1 MNETKTTKVLAR
13 NKKARHDFFIEEVYE
28 AGIELT
34 GTEVKSAKNGRINL
48 KDGFARIQ
56 NGEVYLHNV
65 HISPYEEGN
74 RNNHEPTRTRKLLLH
89 KKEIK
94 KLIGYT
100 QTKGYTIVPLS
111 VYVTRG
117 LIKLELALAKGKQKH
132 DKREAIK
139 RKTMEREA
147 EKALKERN
155 IR

>member
-1 MNETKTTKVLAR
+1 MVERENKVLTR
-13 NKKARHDFFIEEVYE
+13 NRKAKHDFLIEEVYE

-48 KDGFARIQ
+48 KDGFARVK
-56 NGEVYLHNV
+56 NGEIFLHNV

-74 RNNHEPTRTRKLLLH
+74 RFNHDPTRTRKLLMH
-89 KKEIK
+89 KREIR

-100 QTKGYTIVPLS
+100 QTRGYTLVPLS
-111 VYVTRG
+111 VYTKRG
-117 LIKLELALAKGKQKH
+117 KIKVELALAKGKQKH

-147 EKALKERN
+147 EKAIKERTL
-155 IR
+155 R

>member
-1 MNETKTTKVLAR
+1 MSEAKTTKVLAR

-74 RNNHEPTRTRKLLLH
+74 RYNHEPTRTRKLLLH

-100 QTKGYTIVPLS
+100 QTRGYTLVPLS

-147 EKALKERN
+147 EKALKEKN